1 MPELPEVETVVRDLR
16 PLATGRTVVGL
27 RRSKLS
33 LRTPWQHA
41 WDAQVVGRKFGGV
54 RRRGK
59 WIIMELKNLTPQ
71 PPSLGGKGEQSPSP
85 QGERLGRG
93 SSAALVVHLGMSGQ
107 FTVVPA
113 AEPIPTHLHVVF
125 ELDNGTELRLRD
137 QRRFGLARFHPDL
150 SETLAELDAALGPEP
165 FGYPPEAFRTAMA
178 ATKKNLKAAL
188 LDQTVVAGVGN
199 IYADEALFRAKLHPA
214 RTGAS
219 LSGEEAERLREAI
232 ELTLT
237 RAVEG
242 RGSTIRDYVG
252 GSGLRGGFQNEHAVY
267 GRTGEACPAFGAAI
281 QCVRLAGRAS
291 HYCPSCQLPV
301 ARRQLLKP
309 RQGKRPGK
317 RRAARTGDS

>member
-1 MPELPEVETVVRDLR
+1 VGRIVIPHSEFRTPHLNMPELPEVETVVRDLR
-16 PLATGRTVVGL
+16 PLVKGRVVKAV
-27 RRSKLS
+27 RRSKLN
-33 LRTPWQHA
+33 LRTPWQPA
-41 WDAQVVGRKFGGV
+41 WDSQVVGKKFGGV

-59 WIIMELKNLTPQ
+59 WIVMELSRAKPQ
-71 PPSLGGKGEQSPSP
+71 AAE
-85 QGERLGRG
+85 
-93 SSAALVVHLGMSGQ
+93 AALVVHLGMSGQ

-137 QRRFGLARFHPDL
+137 QRRFGLARFHPSLADA
-150 SETLAELDAALGPEP
+150 LAELDASLGPEP
-165 FGYPPEAFRTAMA
+165 FGYPAEAFRTAMA
-178 ATKKNLKAAL
+178 ATKKNLKAVL

-219 LSGEEAERLREAI
+219 LSEDEAERLRVAI
-232 ELTLT
+232 EDVMT

-267 GRTGEACPAFGAAI
+267 GRTAEPCPVCGTAI
-281 QCVRLAGRAS
+281 ACVRLAGRAS
-291 HYCPSCQLPV
+291 HYCPECQKCSPQRAQR
-301 ARRQLLKP
+301 ARRKTKQ
-309 RQGKRPGK
+309 R
-317 RRAARTGDS
+317 